1 MAQREIKVINW
12 KQYLCCNKCWEFK
25 EATTDNR
32 PKNKRWQLWLW
43 TWCKKCMSEYA
54 KNNKEK
60 YRWYYYNNRDK
71 KLLYIRKYKEE
82 HKEEISE
89 KRKQHY
95 QENKELFA
103 ERNKKR
109 YERSKDIILQKQK
122 EYYKNNKEKRKE
134 YARQY
139 RANNKDHIKQH
150 YAENREQRAENRK
163 SNEHYKEYMR
173 KYELEHKQEILD
185 RKKKKREEMWYWAMH
200 IKTPRLIKKLW
211 IRPKACPICWE
222 ERRIE
227 AHHPDNNIWYEIV
240 FCCTQ
245 CHQRIHNWW
254 IECPK
259 PINLLEQ
266 KKI

>member
-1 MAQREIKVINW
+1 MKTREIKEINW
-12 KQYLCCNKCWEFK
+12 KLYLCCNHCWEFK
-25 EATTDNR
+25 EATPDNR
-32 PKNKRWQLWLW
+32 QKNKRWILWFS
-43 TWCKKCMSEYA
+43 TRCKKCMSEYA

-60 YRWYYYNNRDK
+60 YRSYYYNNREK
-71 KLLYIRKYKEE
+71 KLEYIKRYTEE
-82 HKEEISE
+82 HKEEIIK
-89 KRKQHY
+89 KRKQYY
-95 QENKELFA
+95 QDNKEEFA
-103 ERNKKR
+103 KKNKER
-109 YERSKDIILQKQK
+109 YENNREMVLEQQK
-122 EYYKNNKEKRKE
+122 EYYTKNKEHIQEYKRN
-134 YARQY
+134 Y
-139 RANNKDHIKQH
+139 RIKNIDKIKQH

-185 RKKKKREEMWYWAMH
+185 RKKKKRDEMWYWAMH

-211 IRPKACPICWE
+211 IRPKVCPICWE

-227 AHHPDNNIWYEIV
+227 AHHPDNNVWYEIV

-259 PINLLEQ
+259 PINLLGQ
-266 KKI
+266 